1 MYQIPVLSCLV
12 IASEMSVFLDRYIAV
27 EFGTRTSFKTKQELR
42 KLITDHGGIVSFI
55 ITRKVISCC
64 VNYFRIIIIHVL
76 AVVVILKS
84 VMECNGAYV
93 FARVCLYVCEQD

>member
-1 MYQIPVLSCLV
+1 MT
-12 IASEMSVFLDRYIAV
+12 VFLDRYIAV
-27 EFGTRTSFKTKQELR
+27 EFGTRTSFNTKQELR

-64 VNYFRIIIIHVL
+64 VNYFRIIIIL

-84 VMECNGAYV
+84 VMKCKGAYV